1 MTAPT
6 MPYRWAAEFVGSF
19 LLVFAGCGAAVLA
32 ANPAGDHTVGIGY
45 TGVALAF
52 GLALLAAVYAFGNV
66 SGGHFN
72 PAVTFGAAVA
82 GRLEWQ
88 AVLRYWV
95 AQVLGGL
102 AAGGAV
108 YLIADGRPKFN
119 ADGNMFASGYGDNS
133 PFHYSLIAVLIA
145 GVVLT
150 FLFVLVVLGST
161 GSRAPKWFGGLSIGL
176 TFAVVQLIAI
186 PVCGTAANP
195 AISTGVAFF
204 NGAGAPGQL
213 WVFWLAPLTG
223 ALLAGWS
230 YPALFGSRVT
240 ND

>member
-1 MTAPT
+1 
-6 MPYRWAAEFVGSF
+6 MPHRWAAEFVGTF
-19 LLVFAGCGAAVLA
+19 LLVFGGCGAAVLA

-45 TGVALAF
+45 LGVALAF
-52 GLALLAAVYAFGNV
+52 GLALLAAVYAFGNI

-72 PAVTFGAAVA
+72 PAVTLGAAVA
-82 GRLEWQ
+82 GRVEWEI
-88 AVLRYWV
+88 VLRYWV

-102 AAGGAV
+102 AAGGAI
-108 YLIADGRPKFN
+108 YLIAGGRPKFN
-119 ADGNMFASGYGDNS
+119 ADSNMFASGYGGNS
-133 PFHYSLIAVLIA
+133 PFHYSLSAVLIT

-150 FLFVLVVLGST
+150 FLFVLVTLGST
-161 GSRAPKWFGGLSIGL
+161 GDRAPKWFGGLSIGL
-176 TFAVVQLIAI
+176 AFVVVQLIAI
-186 PVCGTAANP
+186 PVCGTVANP

-223 ALLAGWS
+223 ALLAGWFC
-230 YPALFGSRVT
+230 PVLFGDKVT

>member
-6 MPYRWAAEFVGSF
+6 MPHRWAAEFVGTF
-19 LLVFAGCGAAVLA
+19 LLVFGGCGAAVLA

-45 TGVALAF
+45 LGVALAF
-52 GLALLAAVYAFGNV
+52 GLALLAAVYAFGNI

-72 PAVTFGAAVA
+72 PAVTLGAAVA
-82 GRLEWQ
+82 GRVEWEI
-88 AVLRYWV
+88 VLRYWV

-102 AAGGAV
+102 AAGGAI
-108 YLIADGRPKFN
+108 YLIAGGRPKFN
-119 ADGNMFASGYGDNS
+119 ADSNMFASGYGGNS
-133 PFHYSLIAVLIA
+133 PFHYSLIAVLIT

-150 FLFVLVVLGST
+150 FVLVTLGST
-161 GSRAPKWFGGLSIGL
+161 GDRAPKWFGGLSIGL
-176 TFAVVQLIAI
+176 AFVVVQLIAI

-223 ALLAGWS
+223 ALLAGWFC
-230 YPALFGSRVT
+230 PVLFGDKVT

>member
-19 LLVFAGCGAAVLA
+19 LLVFGGCGAAVLA
-32 ANPAGDHTVGIGY
+32 DNPAGDHSVGIGY

-52 GLALLAAVYAFGNV
+52 GLALLAAIYAFGSV

-82 GRLEWQ
+82 GRVEWE

-102 AAGGAV
+102 TAGGAI
-108 YLIADGRPKFN
+108 YLIASGRPKFN
-119 ADGNMFASGYGDNS
+119 ADSNMFASGYGDNS
-133 PFHYSLIAVLIA
+133 PFHYSLTAVLIA
-145 GVVLT
+145 GVLLT
-150 FLFVLVVLGST
+150 FIFVLVILGST
-161 GSRAPKWFGGLSIGL
+161 GNRAPKWYGGLSIGL
-176 TFAVVQLIAI
+176 TFTVVQLIAI
-186 PVCGTAANP
+186 PVCGTAVNP

-213 WVFWLAPLTG
+213 WVFWLAPLIG

-230 YPALFGSRVT
+230 YPALFGATVT